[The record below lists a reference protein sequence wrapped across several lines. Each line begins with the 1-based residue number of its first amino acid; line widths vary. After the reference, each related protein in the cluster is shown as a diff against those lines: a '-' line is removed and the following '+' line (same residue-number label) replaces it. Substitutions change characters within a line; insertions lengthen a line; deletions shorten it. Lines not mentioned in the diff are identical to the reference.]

1 MLIKREILLKAIV
14 TDRLKANLTE
24 AVQNTINRLG
34 EEQEEMERQYR
45 RLMLEVQRMDASR
58 AMSVRQQ
65 VDLERRR
72 AEDAK
77 KELQEQ
83 LAEYQGLQM
92 GEEFVLRQLEGTVEV
107 KVGDNFFEKVSHAE
121 ILIEDDIVKEI
132 RDP

>member
-132 RDP
+132 